1 MDIKSLKDK
10 ILQLAIQGKLVPQN
24 EDDEPASVLL
34 EKIKTEKEQ
43 LIKDKVIKKEK
54 PLPEISDEEKLF
66 ELPKGW
72 EWCRF
77 SQVLDVRDGT
87 HDTPKYVEKGIPLI
101 TSKNINRNQI
111 DFENVKYI
119 SLEDHKEISKRSKVD
134 DGDILF
140 AMIGSIGN
148 PVIVNKKID
157 FSIKNVA
164 LFKYYKNN
172 CVNNKFL
179 YYYLL
184 FSQDNIKKNA
194 KGAVQTFVSLKMLR
208 EYLLPL
214 PPLEEQRRI
223 VAKVDELFELIDE
236 LENNK
241 QDLLENIANTRNKVL
256 QLAIQGKL
264 VEQCEDDEPASAL
277 LEKIKT
283 EKEKLI
289 KDKAIKKEKTLP
301 EISEEEKQFELPKGW
316 EWCRLGEIIAL
327 SDNLNIQSKLKSDE
341 MINYLDIDS
350 IDNIQQKVKG
360 TKLEPVKKLSS
371 RARRVLK
378 KNMIVYSMV
387 RPYLK
392 NMAIITEDKENFIGS
407 TGFVAFKSIIV
418 EKEYIFNYL
427 RSEYVTN
434 KLNGYTIGFNS
445 PSINLTQFTELEI
458 PVPPLEEQKRIVAKM
473 DLIMDY
479 LDKLQQEIESQEIIL
494 ENIIQ

>member
-1 MDIKSLKDK
+1 M
-10 ILQLAIQGKLVPQN
+10 
-24 EDDEPASVLL
+24 
-34 EKIKTEKEQ
+34 
-43 LIKDKVIKKEK
+43 
-54 PLPEISDEEKLF
+54 
-66 ELPKGW
+66 PKGW
-72 EWCRF
+72 QWCRF

-184 FSQDNIKKNA
+184 FSQDNMKKNA

-214 PPLEEQRRI
+214 PPLEEQKRI
-223 VAKVDELFELIDE
+223 VAKV
-236 LENNK
+236 
-241 QDLLENIANTRNKVL
+241 
-256 QLAIQGKL
+256 
-264 VEQCEDDEPASAL
+264 
-277 LEKIKT
+277 
-283 EKEKLI
+283 
-289 KDKAIKKEKTLP
+289 
-301 EISEEEKQFELPKGW
+301 
-316 EWCRLGEIIAL
+316 
-327 SDNLNIQSKLKSDE
+327 
-341 MINYLDIDS
+341 
-350 IDNIQQKVKG
+350 
-360 TKLEPVKKLSS
+360 
-371 RARRVLK
+371 
-378 KNMIVYSMV
+378 
-387 RPYLK
+387 
-392 NMAIITEDKENFIGS
+392 
-407 TGFVAFKSIIV
+407 
-418 EKEYIFNYL
+418 
-427 RSEYVTN
+427 
-434 KLNGYTIGFNS
+434 
-445 PSINLTQFTELEI
+445 
-458 PVPPLEEQKRIVAKM
+458 

-494 ENIIQ
+494 EDILK